1 MILKFI
7 EMFEPIDIVDLNKD
21 IIPISPKK
29 NLGLK
34 IAVTI
39 GSVLLFL
46 FVCAKIYSAEKKS
59 PEENN

>member
-1 MILKFI
+1 
-7 EMFEPIDIVDLNKD
+7 MFEPIDIVDLNKD